1 MYVSQIPPSSYSFKW
16 KDTSLVTQGNMMVAR
31 RSISTLVEWFRLPFF
46 LLAMYFPRNDVP
58 VTMAMIIP
66 SPQFIPRIV
75 HVPLQILSLRLFR
88 IGSPRPD
95 LTVSLV
101 PFHEV
106 APLPLLP
113 LADSIYSAALSHSHC
128 LHAHTLCSHLGRFA
142 YIVRFAHIVC
152 ITTPKEIVK

>member
-1 MYVSQIPPSSYSFKW
+1 MNVSQIPPSFYSFKW
-16 KDTSLVTQGNMMVAR
+16 KDTSLVTQGNTLVAR

-66 SPQFIPRIV
+66 SPQFIPRIG
-75 HVPLQILSLRLFR
+75 HVPLYILSLRLFR

-106 APLPLLP
+106 ARPPP
-113 LADSIYSAALSHSHC
+113 LALADFIYLAALSHSHC
-128 LHAHTLCSHLGRFA
+128 LHAHTLCTHLGRFA
-142 YIVRFAHIVC
+142 YIVRFAH
-152 ITTPKEIVK
+152 TSASQHPKKQ